1 METKDKC
8 PYNNGHESMLLLV
21 VDTDAIIFII
31 MKMPIEGYGE
41 QGNINQQKHMLVSER

>member
-1 METKDKC
+1 MKTKDKC

-31 MKMPIEGYGE
+31 MKMPIERLRRTR
-41 QGNINQQKHMLVSER
+41 KHNSTKTHAGI